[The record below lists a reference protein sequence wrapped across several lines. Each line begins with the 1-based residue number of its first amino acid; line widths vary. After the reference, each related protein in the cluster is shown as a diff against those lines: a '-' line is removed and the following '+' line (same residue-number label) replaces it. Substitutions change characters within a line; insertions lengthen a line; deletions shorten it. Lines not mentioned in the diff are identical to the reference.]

1 MKSKMGKN
9 LPIKIFQKR
18 RIDERRTEGSGSN
31 TPPKWQLN
39 NSELEERAMRLT
51 EPFEEIFSDFN
62 TRPVE
67 RDFIPATLK
76 VDIDDNAIAKS
87 HRKDIQ
93 KVFNGRFSKN
103 NIIGFI
109 DTNSLLVKVDSIE
122 EGQQIKQNFLDYT
135 KNAKSISAIESIEV
149 YKPYVTDIEE
159 YDILK
164 ISLIDYLNY
173 ELNNAVKIAFNR
185 FCNNLNLEVKETK
198 YSPGLIIFKVLN
210 GSKATIDQI
219 SEFEAI
225 EAITF
230 MPKYRVILDDSLS
243 TKDDLE
249 IMLPLEGKDYPVI
262 GVLDSGISSNKYLK
276 PWLLSDKFSSYPDN
290 FINPAHGTAV
300 SSIIVYGDKLQNQL
314 LSGGNGCKLFD
325 ATVFPDN
332 NKETVYEDELVENI
346 REAIKS
352 NKHIKIWN
360 MSLGTDM
367 DADPNDF
374 SDFGI
379 ALDSVQETYDVLICK
394 SSGNC
399 KNFMYG
405 RPKGRIAKS
414 ADSIRS
420 LVIGSIAHTKGGKDI
435 ADINH
440 PSPFTRIGPGPANNI
455 KPDLVSYGGNAGM
468 NGTRLIQNGVN
479 AIAPDGTVMQFIG
492 TSFATPRVT
501 ALLSELHLKISESF
515 NPTLLKALAIHS
527 AKYPEG
533 LTLPVSERIHQMGF
547 GLPDSAENIIYNDPH
562 EITLI
567 LQENIVKG
575 EFIEI
580 LEFPFPESM
589 VDEEG
594 YFYGEIKVTLV
605 SQPVLREKQGAEY
618 CQSNLEVKLGTY
630 QNIKNRDIEKTNILN
645 EFGPEDAQ
653 NILRDSNY
661 RSSFK
666 KDVKS
671 EYARERVLLNYG
683 SKYQPVKK
691 YSVNLEEMT
700 PSNKVYNLESN
711 RKWYVKITGAYRD
724 FAETLALQDGEIL
737 NQDFTLIITIRDN
750 KRKFP
755 VYNEVSQLLE
765 NRNFLHSNIKIRE
778 EVRID
783 TNNNLNN

>member
-1 MKSKMGKN
+1 MEKN

-18 RIDERRTEGSGSN
+18 RIDERKTEGSGSN
-31 TPPKWQLN
+31 TPPKWQLSG
-39 NSELEERAMRLT
+39 SELEERAMRLM
-51 EPFEEIFSDFN
+51 EPLEEVFSDFN
-62 TRPVE
+62 TRPEE
-67 RDFIPATLK
+67 RDFIPAALK

-87 HRKDIQ
+87 HRKEIQ
-93 KVFNGRFSKN
+93 KVFNGRLSKN

-109 DTNSLLVKVDSIE
+109 DSNSLLVKVDSIE

-135 KNAKSISAIESIEV
+135 KNAKSISAIQSIEV
-149 YKPYVTDIEE
+149 YKPYITDIEE
-159 YDILK
+159 YDVLK
-164 ISLIDYLNY
+164 VLLIDYLNY
-173 ELNNAVKIAFNR
+173 ELNNAVKIAFHN
-185 FCNNLNLEVKETK
+185 FCNSLNLEIKETK

-210 GSKATIDQI
+210 GSKAIIDQL

-230 MPKYRVILDDSLS
+230 MPKYKVILDDTLS
-243 TKDDLE
+243 AKDELE
-249 IMLPLEGKDYPVI
+249 IMTPIEGVNYPVI

-276 PWLLSDKFSSYPDN
+276 PWLLPEKFSSYPDDL
-290 FINPAHGTAV
+290 INPTHGTAV
-300 SSIIVYGDKLQNQL
+300 SSIIVYGDKLQKRL
-314 LSGGNGCKLFD
+314 LSGSNGCKLFD

-332 NKETVYEDELVENI
+332 NKETVYEDELVENV
-346 REAIKS
+346 REAIK
-352 NKHIKIWN
+352 NNRNIKIWN
-360 MSLGTDM
+360 LSLGTDI

-379 ALDSVQETYDVLICK
+379 ALDNIQEVYDVIICK

-399 KNFMYG
+399 KNFIQG
-405 RPKGRIAKS
+405 RPKGKVTKS
-414 ADSIRS
+414 ADSIRC
-420 LVIGSIAHTKGGKDI
+420 LVVGSIAHVKGENDI
-435 ADINH
+435 AEVNH
-440 PSPFTRIGPGPANNI
+440 PSPFTRIGPGPAKSI

-479 AIAPDGTVMQFIG
+479 AIAPDGRIIQYIG

-533 LTLPVSERIHQMGF
+533 LTLPVTERIHQMGF

-580 LEFPFPESM
+580 LEFPFPESL
-589 VDEEG
+589 VDEDG

-605 SQPVLREKQGAEY
+605 AQPVLREKQGAEY
-618 CQSNLEVKLGTY
+618 CQSNLEIKLGTY
-630 QNIKNRDIEKTNILN
+630 QNIKDRDIEKTNILN

-661 RSSFK
+661 KSNFR

-683 SKYQPVKK
+683 NKYQPVKK
-691 YSVNLEEMT
+691 YAVNLDEMT
-700 PSNKVYNLESN
+700 PSNKAYNLESN
-711 RKWYVKITGAYRD
+711 RKWYVKIIGAYRD
-724 FAETLALQDGEIL
+724 FAETLALQDGEVL

-750 KRKFP
+750 KRKHP

-765 NRNFLHSNIKIRE
+765 TRNFLHSNIKIRE

>member
-1 MKSKMGKN
+1 MEKN

-18 RIDERRTEGSGSN
+18 RIDERKTEGSGSSV
-31 TPPKWQLN
+31 PPRWQLSE
-39 NSELEERAMRLT
+39 SELEERAMRLI
-51 EPFEEIFSDFN
+51 EPFEDVFSNFN
-62 TRPVE
+62 TRPKE

-76 VDIDDNAIAKS
+76 VDIDDNSIAKS

-93 KVFNGRFSKN
+93 KVFDGRLSKN
-103 NIIGFI
+103 NIIGFMNS
-109 DTNSLLVKVDSIE
+109 NSLLVKVDSIE
-122 EGQQIKQNFLDYT
+122 EGQQIKQNFLNYS

-149 YKPYVTDIEE
+149 YKPYITEIEE
-159 YDILK
+159 QDILK
-164 ISLIDYLNY
+164 VSLIDYLNY
-173 ELNNAVKIAFNR
+173 ELNSAVKIAFNK
-185 FCNNLNLEVKETK
+185 FCTGLNLEIKEAK

-210 GSKATIDQI
+210 GSKATIDKL

-230 MPKYRVILDDSLS
+230 MPKYKIVIDDALS
-243 TKDDLE
+243 VKDELE
-249 IMLPLEGKDYPVI
+249 IMTPIEGVNYPVI
-262 GVLDSGISSNKYLK
+262 GILDSGIYSNKYLK
-276 PWLLSDKFSSYPDN
+276 PWLLPKKFSSYPDN
-290 FINPAHGTAV
+290 LINPIHGTAV
-300 SSIIVYGDKLQNQL
+300 SSIIVYGDKLQNRL
-314 LSGGNGCKLFD
+314 LSGSNGCMLFD

-332 NKETVYEDELVENI
+332 NQETVYEDELVENI

-352 NKHIKIWN
+352 NRKIKIWN
-360 MSLGTDM
+360 MSLGTDI

-379 ALDSVQETYDVLICK
+379 ALDNIQEAYNVIICK

-399 KNFMYG
+399 NNFMQG

-420 LVIGSIAHTKGGKDI
+420 LVIGSIAHIKGENNI
-435 ADINH
+435 AEVNH
-440 PSPFTRIGPGPANNI
+440 PSPFTRIGPGPANSI

-468 NGTRLIQNGVN
+468 NGARLIQNGVN
-479 AIAPDGTVMQFIG
+479 AIAPDGRIIQYIG

-501 ALLSELHLKISESF
+501 ALLSELHLRINESF
-515 NPTLLKALAIHS
+515 NSTLLKALAIHS

-580 LEFPFPESM
+580 LEFPFPESL

-605 SQPVLREKQGAEY
+605 AQPVLREKQGAEY

-630 QNIKNRDIEKTNILN
+630 QNIKNRNIEKTNILN

-653 NILRDSNY
+653 NVLRDSNY
-661 RSSFK
+661 SSSFK
-666 KDVKS
+666 KDDKS
-671 EYARERVLLNYG
+671 DYARERVLLNYG
-683 SKYQPVKK
+683 NKYQPVKK

-711 RKWYVKITGAYRD
+711 RKWYVKITGVYRD

-750 KRKFP
+750 KRKYP

-765 NRNFLHSNIKIRE
+765 SRNFLHSNIKIRE
-778 EVRID
+778 EVRIE
-783 TNNNLNN
+783 TNNQNN

>member
-1 MKSKMGKN
+1 MRKS

-31 TPPKWQLN
+31 IPPKWQLSK
-39 NSELEERAMRLT
+39 SELEERAVMLIK
-51 EPFEEIFSDFN
+51 PFEEVFSNFN
-62 TRPVE
+62 NRSIE
-67 RDFIPATLK
+67 RNFIPATLK

-93 KVFNGRFSKN
+93 KIFNGKLSKN

-109 DTNSLLVKVDSIE
+109 DSNSLLVKVDSVE
-122 EGQQIKQNFLDYT
+122 EGQQIKHNFLDFA
-135 KNAKSISAIESIEV
+135 KNAKSISAIEFIEV
-149 YKPYVTDIEE
+149 YRPYITDIEE
-159 YDILK
+159 YDVLK
-164 ISLIDYLNY
+164 VSLIDYLNY
-173 ELNNAVKIAFNR
+173 ELNNAIKIAFNK
-185 FCNNLNLEVKETK
+185 FCNGLNIEIEETN
-198 YSPGLIIFKVLN
+198 YSSGLIIFKVLK
-210 GSKATIDQI
+210 GSRSTIDQL

-225 EAITF
+225 ESITF
-230 MPKYRVILDDSLS
+230 MPKYKVMLDDALS
-243 TKDDLE
+243 TKDELD
-249 IMLPLEGKDYPVI
+249 IITPVEGVNYPVI
-262 GVLDSGISSNKYLK
+262 GVLDSGISSNKYLN
-276 PWLLSDKFSSYPDN
+276 PWLLPKKFSSYPDDL
-290 FINPAHGTAV
+290 INPAHGTAV
-300 SSIIVYGDKLQNQL
+300 SSIIVYGDKLENRL

-332 NKETVYEDELVENI
+332 NKEAVYEDELVENI
-346 REAIKS
+346 REAIKA
-352 NKHIKIWN
+352 NKNIKIWN
-360 MSLGTDM
+360 MSLGTDI

-379 ALDSVQETYDVLICK
+379 ALDSIQDTYDVIICK

-399 KNFMYG
+399 KNFMQG
-405 RPKGRIAKS
+405 RPKGRVAKS

-420 LVIGSIAHTKGGKDI
+420 LVVGSIAHNKGDKDI
-435 ADINH
+435 AEINH

-468 NGTRLIQNGVN
+468 NGTRLMQNGVK
-479 AIAPDGTVMQFIG
+479 AIAPDGKIMQLIG

-533 LTLPVSERIHQMGF
+533 LTLPVSERVHQMGF

-594 YFYGEIKVTLV
+594 YYYGEIKVTLV

-653 NILRDSNY
+653 NILRGSNY
-661 RSSFK
+661 RSTFK
-666 KDVKS
+666 KDIKS
-671 EYARERVLLNYG
+671 DYARERVLLNYG
-683 SKYQPVKK
+683 NKYQPVKK
-691 YSVNLEEMT
+691 YSVSLEEMT
-700 PSNKVYNLESN
+700 PSNKAYNLEAT

-750 KRKFP
+750 KKKFP